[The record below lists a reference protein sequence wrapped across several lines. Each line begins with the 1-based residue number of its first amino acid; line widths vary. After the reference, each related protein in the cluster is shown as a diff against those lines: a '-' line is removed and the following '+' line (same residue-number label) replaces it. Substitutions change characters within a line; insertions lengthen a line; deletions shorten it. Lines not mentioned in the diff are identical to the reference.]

1 MAKLDEHT
9 AAHMAALLNIQVTA
23 EQAKRIAAQL
33 APAIETVAAQALPFD
48 TEPSNLA
55 RNLTRGAK

>member
-9 AAHMAALLNIQVTA
+9 AAHMAALLNISVSA
-23 EQAKRIAAQL
+23 EQAARIAAQM
-33 APAIETVAAQALPFD
+33 APAIATVAAQALPFD

-55 RNLTRGAK
+55 RNLVRGAK